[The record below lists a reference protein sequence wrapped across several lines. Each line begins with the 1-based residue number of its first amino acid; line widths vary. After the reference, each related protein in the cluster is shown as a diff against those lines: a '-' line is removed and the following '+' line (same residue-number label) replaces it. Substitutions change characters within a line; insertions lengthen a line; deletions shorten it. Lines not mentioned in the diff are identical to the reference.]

1 MVYSQAGQLL
11 FGDGQSLTGYVSF
24 SRRTSFSTC
33 RESEWGTGLSSL
45 GIGSA
50 MGSKRCRRA
59 FLAGSIM
66 QEETRTTGA
75 ASAGQL
81 RNAGLRGAAGRA
93 WHEEE
98 PGVL

>member
-1 MVYSQAGQLL
+1 
-11 FGDGQSLTGYVSF
+11 
-24 SRRTSFSTC
+24 
-33 RESEWGTGLSSL
+33 
-45 GIGSA
+45 
-50 MGSKRCRRA
+50 MGSKRYRRV

-81 RNAGLRGAAGRA
+81 RNAGLRGAAGQA